1 MNMEPNDKTDFA
13 QTSLPVHSRPEVE
26 RALDREKHS
35 VLMERIFEMSDV
47 VSVYSPNGK
56 ELWYRVAS
64 NEVTADDYRKMLDNR
79 PDELGKI
86 IRDENI
92 EEWRKTVAAQAPD
105 SATTTMRM

>member
-1 MNMEPNDKTDFA
+1 MNTKPNKETDFS
-13 QTSLPVHSRPEVE
+13 QTSLPVHPRPEVE
-26 RALDREKHS
+26 WALDGEKHS

-64 NEVTADDYRKMLDNR
+64 NNVTADDYRMMLDNR

-92 EEWRKTVAAQAPD
+92 EEWRKTVKK
-105 SATTTMRM
+105 